1 MIKAFKNLS
10 RLALLGAVAFSVASC
25 ADEYS
30 MPSPDIDPA
39 QLVEGV
45 AFSVEH
51 DSQNPNIIH
60 LKSLMP
66 A

>member
-30 MPSPDIDPA
+30 MPAPDIDPSE
-39 QLVEGV
+39 LVEGV
-45 AFSVEH
+45 AF
-51 DSQNPNIIH
+51 
-60 LKSLMP
+60 
-66 A
+66 